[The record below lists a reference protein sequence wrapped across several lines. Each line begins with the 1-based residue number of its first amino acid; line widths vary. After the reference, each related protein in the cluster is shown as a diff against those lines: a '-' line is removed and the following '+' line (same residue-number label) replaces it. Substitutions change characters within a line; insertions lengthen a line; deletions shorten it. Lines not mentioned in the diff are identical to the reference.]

1 MGACF
6 RHWRPSFANG
16 ASRLVPSF
24 LTYHSAPLLRW
35 QVLASLPLIG
45 LALGVI
51 GPFGSYTGMTLGE
64 RLAHFAL
71 CVSVIG
77 TGSLVISYAVARRWF
92 QGYWPLWA
100 SLCVD
105 VALAVPGA
113 VVVYLSLA
121 VFVPAVAG
129 QIDPVSL
136 VWQNLIMTLIF
147 RAVSLALSWE
157 RIRDGGQVDAPPVV
171 DGTAEFRSRLP
182 RELRAQ
188 PVLALSS
195 EDHYLRVHTPKGEAL
210 IHMTMAQAQAL
221 LPGGF
226 QIHRSHWVAGEAIR
240 KTAGDK
246 VELVT
251 GLSLPLSRHRRK
263 AFDAWLESV
272 TPA

>member
-1 MGACF
+1 M
-6 RHWRPSFANG
+6 
-16 ASRLVPSF
+16 
-24 LTYHSAPLLRW
+24 RW
-35 QVLASLPLIG
+35 QILASLPVIG
-45 LALGVI
+45 LALGLI
-51 GPFGSYTGMTLGE
+51 GPFGSYTGMTLAE
-64 RLAHFAL
+64 RLAHFTL

-77 TGSLVISYAVARRWF
+77 AGSLGLSYAVARRWF

-100 SLCVD
+100 ALCVD

-121 VFVPAVAG
+121 VFAPAVAG

-147 RAVSLALSWE
+147 RAVSLVLSWE
-157 RIRDGGQVDAPPVV
+157 RIRDGGQVERAPAV
-171 DGTAEFRSRLP
+171 DGTVDFQGKLP
-182 RELRAQ
+182 RELRGQ

-195 EDHYLRVHTPKGEAL
+195 EDHYLRVHTPRGEAL
-210 IHMTMAQAQAL
+210 IHMTMAEAQGL

-240 KTAGDK
+240 KSSGDK

-263 AFDAWLESV
+263 AFDAWLETV